1 MEQVTDRI
9 FTETKVRG
17 CNPSFVLTSKG
28 PVVIDTPQLPTKA
41 VEMRKLVEEHGTIQY
56 VINTEHHVDHIF
68 GNYWF
73 KGAGPIIHHQGV
85 HERFMTVF
93 PELDPFEY
101 ALEALPT
108 DDPDGAA
115 LVPDRET
122 YYANMGTADIVFNGD
137 VTLKVG
143 DRTFHLLHTPG
154 HTPGQVAVYVPEE
167 RAVFTGDT
175 IFSECT
181 TWLMT
186 SDVDQWIT
194 ALDRIRA
201 LDIDHVIP
209 GHGPVQTKAY
219 LATQRSFMLEWKAA
233 VAVAVAKG
241 WSREETMAR
250 VNFAERYP
258 VDIGQEY
265 MMDYIQERN
274 AGALYDKLTAPT
286 ATTYPAMEPPKRWS
300 ARTGATDPP
309 NTSALAATAASKSR
323 ELVLPPS
330 SQRTTLRPRS
340 WLQDAAPPSPGAL
353 ETGIARRWRLAGT
366 NCSPAGG
373 TCPPVVL

>member
-1 MEQVTDRI
+1 MEQVTSRI
-9 FTETKVRG
+9 FAETKVRG
-17 CNPSFVLTSKG
+17 CNPSYVLTSAG

-41 VEMRKLVEEHGTIQY
+41 VAMRKAVEEHGTIQY
-56 VINTEHHVDHIF
+56 LINTEHHVDHIF

-73 KGAGPIIHHQGV
+73 KGGTTIVHHQGV
-85 HERFMTVF
+85 HERFMTVY
-93 PELDPFEY
+93 PELDPFAY

-122 YYANMGTADIVFNGD
+122 YYANMGTADVVFTGD
-137 VTLKVG
+137 LTLKVG

-201 LDIDHVIP
+201 LDVDYVIP
-209 GHGPVQTKAY
+209 GHGPVQGKDY

-241 WSREETMAR
+241 WSREETIAR
-250 VNFAERYP
+250 VSFAERYP

-274 AGALYDKLTAPT
+274 AGSLYDKFTAPT
-286 ATTYPAMEPPKRWS
+286 TTTYPAKDAP
-300 ARTGATDPP
+300 AR
-309 NTSALAATAASKSR
+309 
-323 ELVLPPS
+323 
-330 SQRTTLRPRS
+330 
-340 WLQDAAPPSPGAL
+340 
-353 ETGIARRWRLAGT
+353 
-366 NCSPAGG
+366 
-373 TCPPVVL
+373 

>member
-1 MEQVTDRI
+1 MEQVTSRI
-9 FTETKVRG
+9 FAETKVRG
-17 CNPSFVLTSKG
+17 CNPSYVLTSAG
-28 PVVIDTPQLPTKA
+28 PVVIDTPQLPTRA
-41 VEMRKLVEEHGTIQY
+41 VAMRDMVESIGPIQY
-56 VINTEHHVDHIF
+56 LINTEHHVDHIF

-73 KGAGPIIHHQGV
+73 KGRTTIVHHQGV
-85 HERFMTVF
+85 HERFMTVY

-122 YYANMGTADIVFNGD
+122 YYANMGTADIVFTGD
-137 VTLKVG
+137 LTLKVG

-201 LDIDHVIP
+201 LDVDFVIP
-209 GHGPVQTKAY
+209 GHGPVQGKDY

-241 WSREETMAR
+241 WSREETVAR
-250 VNFAERYP
+250 VSFAERYP

-265 MMDYIQERN
+265 MMEYIQERN

-286 ATTYPAMEPPKRWS
+286 STAYPAK
-300 ARTGATDPP
+300 D
-309 NTSALAATAASKSR
+309 
-323 ELVLPPS
+323 
-330 SQRTTLRPRS
+330 
-340 WLQDAAPPSPGAL
+340 APP
-353 ETGIARRWRLAGT
+353 R
-366 NCSPAGG
+366 
-373 TCPPVVL
+373 

>member
-1 MEQVTDRI
+1 MEQVTSRI

-17 CNPSFVLTSKG
+17 CNPSFVLTSAG

-41 VEMRKLVEEHGTIQY
+41 VAMRDMVEEHGRIQY
-56 VINTEHHVDHIF
+56 LVNTEHHVDHIF

-73 KGAGPIIHHQGV
+73 KGRTTIVHHQGV
-85 HERFMTVF
+85 HERFMTVY
-93 PELDPFEY
+93 PELDPFAY

-122 YYANMGTADIVFNGD
+122 YYANMGTADAVFTGD
-137 VTLKVG
+137 LTLKVG

-186 SDVDQWIT
+186 SDVDMWIT

-201 LDIDHVIP
+201 LDFDHVIP

-233 VAVAVAKG
+233 VAVAISKG
-241 WSREETMAR
+241 WSREETVAG
-250 VNFAERYP
+250 VSFAERYP

-286 ATTYPAMEPPKRWS
+286 ATTYPAKEPP
-300 ARTGATDPP
+300 
-309 NTSALAATAASKSR
+309 
-323 ELVLPPS
+323 
-330 SQRTTLRPRS
+330 PR
-340 WLQDAAPPSPGAL
+340 
-353 ETGIARRWRLAGT
+353 
-366 NCSPAGG
+366 
-373 TCPPVVL
+373 

>member
-1 MEQVTDRI
+1 MEQVTSRI

-17 CNPSFVLTSKG
+17 CNPSFVLTSAG

-41 VEMRKLVEEHGTIQY
+41 VAMRDMVEEHGRIQY
-56 VINTEHHVDHIF
+56 LVNTEHHVDHIF

-73 KGAGPIIHHQGV
+73 KGRTTIVHHQGV
-85 HERFMTVF
+85 HERFMTVY
-93 PELDPFEY
+93 PELDPFAY

-122 YYANMGTADIVFNGD
+122 YYANMGTADAVFTGD
-137 VTLKVG
+137 LTLKVG

-186 SDVDQWIT
+186 SDVDMWIT

-201 LDIDHVIP
+201 LDFDHVIP

-233 VAVAVAKG
+233 VAVAISKG
-241 WSREETMAR
+241 WSREETVAG

-286 ATTYPAMEPPKRWS
+286 TTTFPASE
-300 ARTGATDPP
+300 
-309 NTSALAATAASKSR
+309 
-323 ELVLPPS
+323 
-330 SQRTTLRPRS
+330 
-340 WLQDAAPPSPGAL
+340 APP
-353 ETGIARRWRLAGT
+353 R
-366 NCSPAGG
+366 
-373 TCPPVVL
+373 

>member
-1 MEQVTDRI
+1 MQRVTDRI
-9 FTETKVRG
+9 FAETKVRG
-17 CNPSFVLTSKG
+17 CNPSFVLTSAG
-28 PVVIDTPQLPTKA
+28 PVVIDTPQLPTRA
-41 VEMRKLVEEHGTIQY
+41 VEMRTLVEEHGTIQY

-73 KGAGPIIHHQGV
+73 RGTGPIIHHQGV
-85 HERFMTVF
+85 HERFMTVY
-93 PELDPFEY
+93 PELDPFAY

-108 DDPDGAA
+108 DDPGGAA

-122 YYANMGTADIVFNGD
+122 YYANMGTADIVFSGD

-209 GHGPVQTKAY
+209 GHGPVQDKAY

-233 VAVAVAKG
+233 VAVAVARG
-241 WSREETMAR
+241 WSREETVAR
-250 VNFAERYP
+250 VHFTERYP

-265 MMDYIQERN
+265 MMEYIQQRN
-274 AGALYDKLTAPT
+274 AGALYDKFTAPT
-286 ATTYPAMEPPKRWS
+286 TTVYPAK
-300 ARTGATDPP
+300 D
-309 NTSALAATAASKSR
+309 
-323 ELVLPPS
+323 
-330 SQRTTLRPRS
+330 
-340 WLQDAAPPSPGAL
+340 APP
-353 ETGIARRWRLAGT
+353 R
-366 NCSPAGG
+366 
-373 TCPPVVL
+373 

>member
-9 FTETKVRG
+9 WTETKVRG
-17 CNPSFVLTSKG
+17 CNPSFVRTSNG

-41 VEMRKLVEEHGTIQY
+41 AAMRRDVEAIGPIQY
-56 VINTEHHVDHIF
+56 LINTEHHVDHIF

-73 KGAGPIIHHQGV
+73 KGATTIIHHQGV

-108 DDPDGAA
+108 DDPEGAA

-122 YYANMGTADIVFNGD
+122 YYSNMGTADVVFTGD

-143 DRTFHLLHTPG
+143 DRTFSLLHTPG
-154 HTPGQVAVYVPEE
+154 HTPGQIAVYVPEE

-186 SDVDQWIT
+186 SDVDQWIE

-201 LDIDHVIP
+201 LDIEDVIP
-209 GHGPVQTKAY
+209 GHGPVQPKSY
-219 LATQRSFMLEWKAA
+219 LATQRAFLLEWKSA
-233 VAVAVAKG
+233 VATAVAKG
-241 WSREETMAR
+241 WSREETIER
-250 VNFAERYP
+250 VNFAERYA

-274 AGALYDKLTAPT
+274 AGALWDKLTAPT
-286 ATTYPAMEPPKRWS
+286 TTTYPAKEPPVR
-300 ARTGATDPP
+300 
-309 NTSALAATAASKSR
+309 
-323 ELVLPPS
+323 
-330 SQRTTLRPRS
+330 
-340 WLQDAAPPSPGAL
+340 
-353 ETGIARRWRLAGT
+353 
-366 NCSPAGG
+366 
-373 TCPPVVL
+373 

>member
-1 MEQVTDRI
+1 MEQVTSRI
-9 FTETKVRG
+9 FAETKVRG
-17 CNPSFVLTSKG
+17 CNPSFVLTSAG

-41 VEMRKLVEEHGTIQY
+41 VAMREAVEEHGKIQY
-56 VINTEHHVDHIF
+56 LINTEHHVDHIF

-73 KGAGPIIHHQGV
+73 KGRTTIVHHQGV
-85 HERFMTVF
+85 HERFMTVY

-122 YYANMGTADIVFNGD
+122 YYANMGTADIVFSSD
-137 VTLKVG
+137 LTLKVG

-154 HTPGQVAVYVPEE
+154 HTPGQVAVYIPEE

-201 LDIDHVIP
+201 LDVDFVIP
-209 GHGPVQTKAY
+209 GHGPVQTKGY

-233 VAVAVAKG
+233 IAVAVAKG
-241 WSREETMAR
+241 WSREETIAR
-250 VNFAERYP
+250 VDFAERYP

-274 AGALYDKLTAPT
+274 AGALYDKFTAAT
-286 ATTYPAMEPPKRWS
+286 TTTYPAK
-300 ARTGATDPP
+300 D
-309 NTSALAATAASKSR
+309 
-323 ELVLPPS
+323 
-330 SQRTTLRPRS
+330 
-340 WLQDAAPPSPGAL
+340 APP
-353 ETGIARRWRLAGT
+353 R
-366 NCSPAGG
+366 
-373 TCPPVVL
+373 

>member
-1 MEQVTDRI
+1 MEQVTSRI

-17 CNPSFVLTSKG
+17 CNPSFVLTSAG

-41 VEMRKLVEEHGTIQY
+41 VAMRDMVEEHGRIQY
-56 VINTEHHVDHIF
+56 LVNTEHHVDHIF

-73 KGAGPIIHHQGV
+73 KGRTTIVHHQGV
-85 HERFMTVF
+85 HERFMTVY
-93 PELDPFEY
+93 PELDPFAY

-122 YYANMGTADIVFNGD
+122 YYANMGTADAVFTGD
-137 VTLKVG
+137 LTLKVG

-186 SDVDQWIT
+186 SDVDMWIT

-201 LDIDHVIP
+201 LDFDHVIP

-233 VAVAVAKG
+233 VAVAISKG
-241 WSREETMAR
+241 WSREETVAS
-250 VNFAERYP
+250 VSFAERYP

-286 ATTYPAMEPPKRWS
+286 ATTYPAKEPP
-300 ARTGATDPP
+300 
-309 NTSALAATAASKSR
+309 
-323 ELVLPPS
+323 
-330 SQRTTLRPRS
+330 PR
-340 WLQDAAPPSPGAL
+340 
-353 ETGIARRWRLAGT
+353 
-366 NCSPAGG
+366 
-373 TCPPVVL
+373 